1 MAAQVRV
8 LRQRIR
14 AAKSMKKITKA
25 MELVATSRIAKAQA
39 RVAASLPYAQAITGV
54 LTALASNAGVDHP
67 LLTGRPKVRR
77 AGVLLIT
84 SDRGLAGGYS
94 SNAIKTAESL
104 IARLREDGKE
114 PVLYVIGRKGVTY
127 YRFRNRPIEASWTGF
142 SEQPTFA
149 DARAVGETL
158 IEAFTRGADDVD
170 GGPGPDGVR
179 GIDELHIVYTQFK
192 SLMTQTPVPR
202 IIAPMQVEERDP
214 REAPPEALPPEYE
227 FEPDPE
233 SLLDALLPKYVNTR
247 IYAALIESAASESA
261 ARRRAMKSATDNAE
275 EMIQNYTRL
284 MNSARQAGITQEI
297 SEIVGGANALAAS
310 GSEV

>member
-14 AAKSMKKITKA
+14 TAKSMKKITKA

-54 LTALASNAGVDHP
+54 LTALASNATIDHP
-67 LLTGRPKVRR
+67 LLTARPRVRR
-77 AGVLLIT
+77 AGVLVIT

-94 SNAIKTAESL
+94 TNAIKTAESL
-104 IARLREDGKE
+104 LARLRADGKD
-114 PVLYVIGRKGVTY
+114 PVLYVIGRKGLTF
-127 YRFRNRPIEASWTGF
+127 YRFRDRPIEANWTGF

-149 DARAVGETL
+149 DARLVGETL
-158 IEAFTRGADDVD
+158 IKAFTHGADDVD
-170 GGPGPDGVR
+170 GGPGIDGVL
-179 GIDELHIVYTQFK
+179 GIDELHIVYTEFK
-192 SLMTQTPVPR
+192 SLMTQIPVAR
-202 IIAPMQVEERDP
+202 IIGPMQVEDRP
-214 REAPPEALPPEYE
+214 RSEGLLPAYE
-227 FEPDPE
+227 FEPEADA
-233 SLLDALLPKYVNTR
+233 LLDALLPKYINTR
-247 IYAALIESAASESA
+247 IYAALLESAASESA
-261 ARRRAMKSATDNAE
+261 ARRRAMKSATDNAQ
-275 EMIQNYTRL
+275 EMIENYTRE

>member
-14 AAKSMKKITKA
+14 SAKSMKKITKA

-39 RVAASLPYAQAITGV
+39 RVQASLPYAQAITGV
-54 LTALASNAGVDHP
+54 LTALASNARIDHP
-67 LLTGRPKVRR
+67 LLTPRERVRR
-77 AGVLLIT
+77 AGVLLVT

-94 SNAIKTAESL
+94 SNAIRMAESL
-104 IARLREDGKE
+104 IARLRADGKE
-114 PVLYVIGRKGVTY
+114 PVLYVIGRKGVGF
-127 YRFRNRPIEASWTGF
+127 YRFRDRPIEANWTGF
-142 SEQPTFA
+142 SEQPSFE
-149 DARAVGETL
+149 DARTVGETL
-158 IEAFTRGADDVD
+158 IKAFTAGADDVD
-170 GGPGPDGVR
+170 GGAGADGVL
-179 GIDELHIVYTQFK
+179 GVDELHIVYTEFH
-192 SLMTQTPVPR
+192 SLMTQNPVTK
-202 IIAPMQVEERDP
+202 IIGPMQVEDRP
-214 REAPPEALPPEYE
+214 RSEGLLPAYE
-227 FEPDPE
+227 FEPE
-233 SLLDALLPKYVNTR
+233 AEALLDALLPRYINTR

-275 EMIQNYTRL
+275 EMIEKYTRE

>member
-14 AAKSMKKITKA
+14 SAKSMKKITKA

-39 RVAASLPYAQAITGV
+39 RVQASLPYAQAITGV
-54 LTALASNAGVDHP
+54 LTALASNARIDHP
-67 LLTGRPKVRR
+67 LLTPRERVRR
-77 AGVLLIT
+77 AGVLLVT

-94 SNAIKTAESL
+94 SNAIRMAESL
-104 IARLREDGKE
+104 IARLKADGKE
-114 PVLYVIGRKGVTY
+114 PVLYVIGRKGVGF
-127 YRFRNRPIEASWTGF
+127 YRFRDRPIEANWTGF
-142 SEQPTFA
+142 SEQPSFE

-158 IEAFTRGADDVD
+158 IKAFTAGADDVD
-170 GGPGPDGVR
+170 GGAGADGVL
-179 GIDELHIVYTQFK
+179 GVDELHIVYTEFH
-192 SLMTQTPVPR
+192 SLMTQNPVTK
-202 IIAPMQVEERDP
+202 IIGPMQVEDRP
-214 REAPPEALPPEYE
+214 RSEGLLPAYE
-227 FEPDPE
+227 FEPE
-233 SLLDALLPKYVNTR
+233 AEALLDALLPRYINTR

-275 EMIQNYTRL
+275 DMIEKYTRE